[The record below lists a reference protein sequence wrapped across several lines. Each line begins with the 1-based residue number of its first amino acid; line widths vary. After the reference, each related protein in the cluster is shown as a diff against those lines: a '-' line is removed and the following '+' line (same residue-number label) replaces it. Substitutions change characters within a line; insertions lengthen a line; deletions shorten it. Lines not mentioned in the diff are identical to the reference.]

1 MERSVRFIEIAKY
14 AALLF
19 LLQFVLGVASGFFG
33 GDRVPDTWL
42 SLILSAAL
50 FAVLTSR
57 DGGRPLRD
65 AAAVLL
71 LYLVLELLLGLLV
84 APFLGMPPLRE
95 FALEWL
101 VLLLGL
107 LFGVIIGVVIRR
119 GRGQSQQ
126 QGIG

>member
-1 MERSVRFIEIAKY
+1 MERSVRFIDIAKY

-33 GDRVPDTWL
+33 GDRVPDAWL
-42 SLILSAAL
+42 SLIMSTAL
-50 FAVLTSR
+50 FAALTSR
-57 DGGRPLRD
+57 NSCRPLRD

-84 APFLGMPPLRE
+84 VPFRGMPPLRE
-95 FALEWL
+95 FALEWMI
-101 VLLLGL
+101 LLLGP
-107 LFGVIIGVVIRR
+107 LFGVIIGVAIQR
-119 GRGQSQQ
+119 GRGQRQQ